1 MRTRSLTTSETT
13 RSQSISTMEEAL
25 TVGLDNSTMND
36 SPINCTT
43 CGKMNSKYSTKYFTH
58 VLVNQEA
65 MTILYLKAM
74 PYIFYPKTNNWMGN
88 HSKRGSIEDGEG
100 GDLVF
105 QK

>member
-1 MRTRSLTTSETT
+1 MNSLTCEL
-13 RSQSISTMEEAL
+13 A
-25 TVGLDNSTMND
+25 
-36 SPINCTT
+36 INCTT

-88 HSKRGSIEDGEG
+88 HSKWGSIEDGEG